1 MAAETKLL
9 VFAILTLEGEG
20 GGGVGGVSARPQLLR
35 LVEKNAFFFFNPK
48 TENYL
53 ITHNKSSHKRY

>member
-20 GGGVGGVSARPQLLR
+20 GCPHGLNDLDWW
-35 LVEKNAFFFFNPK
+35 KNTFFNPK
-48 TENYL
+48 AENYL

>member
-20 GGGVGGVSARPQLLR
+20 GYPHGLNYLDWW
-35 LVEKNAFFFFNPK
+35 EKNAFF
-48 TENYL
+48 
-53 ITHNKSSHKRY
+53 